1 MKFVKTKMMQLVK
14 ENDELKV
21 RYNAIVKEHD
31 LEKTLALKAM
41 YHSEVVEGKF
51 QGLYQELFKR

>member
-1 MKFVKTKMMQLVK
+1 MKFVKSKMMQLVK
-14 ENDELKV
+14 ENEELKI
-21 RYNAIVKEHD
+21 RLKSIMSEHE

-51 QGLYQELFKR
+51 QGLYQELFKG

>member
-14 ENDELKV
+14 ENEELKV
-21 RYNAIVKEHD
+21 RYNSIVKEHD
-31 LEKTLALKAM
+31 VYQGLAILAL